1 MIFSIFIWSNTKMR
15 IMLKY
20 PSDAKVTTKTAGSR
34 NDIDQ
39 NLHYT
44 ESLSHIY
51 LSSDLILHEVVREN
65 HIFYLYVSSSL
76 DYGICPYCG
85 CHNNSVH
92 SRYVRTI
99 QDLSILGEPV
109 ILYVEVRKF
118 FCSNHSCHKKT
129 FAEQPGDEVFRYRR
143 RTCRCERTVAR
154 HGISTSSKSASL
166 LLGYLGIRISA
177 STVLRDLHRM
187 KPSKYEDVTAIGVDD
202 WAWRKGVRYGSI
214 IIDYE
219 NGRPIDLLGNR
230 NTDSFRKW
238 MEEHKKVEVVSRDR
252 STDYSSAI
260 ASSGRPITEVA
271 DKFHLIKNITDRMAK
286 LIAENYSDYRRAI
299 REEEGKYAEEMKQA
313 SQFHMVDSTPG
324 NPDSRNVKFKEVKE
338 LQEKGFKPATIAKRL
353 GISRQTATKYCR
365 MEELPQRN
373 SKLRNEYYKYDAY
386 VEEESKNGKSL
397 CVIHREIALMGFSG
411 SLSPFYDHYKY
422 LSDRLREYRLKNQ
435 EPSTRNIKP
444 QDNRSALLPIKS
456 IMSIIDIA
464 LKRKDMNESQQKT
477 FDMLITFPWFKE
489 MFGAME
495 RFCQVIKG
503 KETTELIRWMRC
515 YWKTSIASLK
525 TFILGIM
532 KDFQAVRNTI
542 KLDITNGITEG
553 YVNKLKTIKRNMYGK
568 AGIELLKNKIVMEHT
583 LFN

>member
-1 MIFSIFIWSNTKMR
+1 MW
-15 IMLKY
+15 KY
-20 PSDAKVTTKTAGSR
+20 PNSDKVTTKIAGSSK
-34 NDIDQ
+34 DIDQ
-39 NLHYT
+39 KSHYT

-51 LSSDLILHEVVREN
+51 LSSDLTLHEIVREN
-65 HIFYLYVSSSL
+65 HKFHLYVSSSL
-76 DYGICPYCG
+76 DYGVCPYCG
-85 CHNNSVH
+85 CHNKSVH
-92 SRYVRTI
+92 SRYIRTI

-109 ILYVEVRKF
+109 VLYVEIRKF

-154 HGISTSSKSASL
+154 HGISTSAKSASR
-166 LLGYLGIRISA
+166 LLGHLGIRISA

-187 KPSKYEDVTAIGVDD
+187 RPSKHEDVTKIGVDD
-202 WAWRKGVRYGSI
+202 WAWRKGIRYGSI

-219 NGRPIDLLGNR
+219 RGHPIDLLGDR
-230 NTDSFRKW
+230 GADSFEKW
-238 MEEHKKVEVVSRDR
+238 IEEHKKVGVVSRDR

-260 ASSGRPITEVA
+260 ASSERPITEVA

-299 REEEGKYAEEMKQA
+299 RDEEDRFTEEMEQSSGVYGKDPTIENA
-313 SQFHMVDSTPG
+313 
-324 NPDSRNVKFKEVKE
+324 DSRDVKFKEVKE
-338 LQEKGFKPATIAKRL
+338 LQEKGFKPTTIAKRL
-353 GISRQTATKYCR
+353 GIARQTATKYCR
-365 MEELPQRN
+365 MKGLPQRN

-386 VEEESKNGKSL
+386 VEQESKKGKPL
-397 CVIHREIALMGFSG
+397 CIIHKEVTLMGFSG
-411 SLSPFYDHYKY
+411 SLSPFYEHYKY
-422 LSDRLREYRLKNQ
+422 LSDGHRGYRSKDWK
-435 EPSTRNIKP
+435 PSTQNIKL
-444 QDNRSALLPIKS
+444 QDNRSILLPIKS

-464 LKRKDMNESQQKT
+464 LKHKDMNESQQKT
-477 FDMLITFPWFKE
+477 FNLLISLPWFKE
-489 MFGAME
+489 MFGATE

-503 KETTELIRWMRC
+503 KETTELIKWMRC

-532 KDFQAVRNTI
+532 RDFQAVRNTI

-553 YVNKLKTIKRNMYGK
+553 FVNKLKTIKRGMYGK
-568 AGIELLKNKIVMEHT
+568 AGIELLKNKIVMEYT

>member
-1 MIFSIFIWSNTKMR
+1 
-15 IMLKY
+15 MLKY
-20 PSDAKVTTKTAGSR
+20 PNGDKVTIKTKGSSK
-34 NDIDQ
+34 DIVQ
-39 NLHYT
+39 NFHYT

-51 LSSDLILHEVVREN
+51 LSSNLTLHEIIREN

-92 SRYVRTI
+92 SRYIRTI

-109 ILYVEVRKF
+109 VLYVEIRKF
-118 FCSNHSCHKKT
+118 FCSNHSCQKKT

-154 HGISTSSKSASL
+154 HGISTSAKSASR
-166 LLGYLGIRISA
+166 LLGHLGIRISA

-187 KPSKYEDVTAIGVDD
+187 KPSKHEDVTKIGVDD
-202 WAWRKGVRYGSI
+202 WAWHKGIRYGSI

-219 NGRPIDLLGNR
+219 SRHPIDLLGDR
-230 NTDSFRKW
+230 GADSFKKW
-238 MEEHKKVEVVSRDR
+238 IEEHKKVGVVSRDR

-260 ASSGRPITEVA
+260 ASSERPITEVA

-299 REEEGKYAEEMKQA
+299 RDEEDKSAEEMKQTPG
-313 SQFHMVDSTPG
+313 FDVEDLTPG
-324 NPDSRNVKFKEVKE
+324 NLDSRDVKFKEVKE
-338 LQEKGFKPATIAKRL
+338 LQKKGFKPTTIAKRL
-353 GISRQTATKYCR
+353 GIARQTATKYYR
-365 MEELPQRN
+365 MEGLPQRN
-373 SKLRNEYYKYDAY
+373 SKLRNEYYRYDAY
-386 VEEESKNGKSL
+386 VEQELKKGKAL
-397 CVIHREIALMGFSG
+397 YVIHREITLMGFSG
-411 SLSPFYDHYKY
+411 SLSPFYEHYKY
-422 LSDRLREYRLKNQ
+422 LSDGHRGYRSKDW
-435 EPSTRNIKP
+435 EPSTQNIRLK
-444 QDNRSALLPIKS
+444 DNRSVLLPIKS

-477 FDMLITFPWFKE
+477 FNLLISLPWFKE
-489 MFGAME
+489 MYGATE

-503 KETTELIRWMRC
+503 KETAELIRWMRC

-532 KDFQAVRNTI
+532 RDFQAVRNTI

-568 AGIELLKNKIVMEHT
+568 AGIELLRNKIVMEYT

>member
-1 MIFSIFIWSNTKMR
+1 MSE
-15 IMLKY
+15 Y
-20 PSDAKVTTKTAGSR
+20 PNEDKVTTKTTGSR
-34 NDIDQ
+34 KDI
-39 NLHYT
+39 NLKSHYT

-109 ILYVEVRKF
+109 VLYVEVRKF

-154 HGISTSSKSASL
+154 HGISTSSKSASR

-187 KPSKYEDVTAIGVDD
+187 KPSEYEDVTEIGVDD

-219 NGRPIDLLGNR
+219 NGRPIDLLGDR
-230 NTDSFRKW
+230 DTDSFGKW
-238 MEEHKKVEVVSRDR
+238 MEDHKKVAVVSRDR
-252 STDYSSAI
+252 STDYSSAV

-286 LIAENYSDYRRAI
+286 LVAENYSDYRRAV
-299 REEEGKYAEEMKQA
+299 REEEGKSEEEMKQA

-338 LQEKGFKPATIAKRL
+338 LQEKGFKPTTIAKRL
-353 GISRQTATKYCR
+353 GIARQTATKYCR
-365 MEELPQRN
+365 MEELPQKN

-386 VEEESKNGKSL
+386 VEQESKKGKSL
-397 CVIHREIALMGFSG
+397 CIIHREITLMGFSG
-411 SLSPFYDHYKY
+411 SLTPFYEHYKY
-422 LSDRLREYRLKNQ
+422 LSDEFRGNRSKNLKTSPQNK
-435 EPSTRNIKP
+435 KP
-444 QDNRSALLPIKS
+444 QDNRSELLPIKS

-525 TFILGIM
+525 TFTLGIM